1 MDSARTQIAYPDGCK
16 CSLDVQRKPHGN
28 DDGMH
33 RSEDRLWRSLVGRD
47 LACAIIIVYHTT
59 TDRIKRRVQHARKR
73 HGSDILVGNFNKSQ
87 RPTRSCRRRV
97 SFAIC
102 SRAFASHL
110 IIELNG
116 QRVSSRYQSVTI
128 TQWEIFIEVS
138 NVMFWIDSIWYG
150 TITCGFSHEFYWMGR
165 PVELR
170 NTMFNKEAVDTM
182 LQLRL
187 HSPIS
192 MRIWYN

>member
-1 MDSARTQIAYPDGCK
+1 MESVPCMDSVRTQIAYPDGCK

-102 SRAFASHL
+102 SRAFASHHRTEWPEGFL
-110 IIELNG
+110 TL
-116 QRVSSRYQSVTI
+116 S
-128 TQWEIFIEVS
+128 VS
-138 NVMFWIDSIWYG
+138 N
-150 TITCGFSHEFYWMGR
+150 
-165 PVELR
+165 
-170 NTMFNKEAVDTM
+170 
-182 LQLRL
+182 
-187 HSPIS
+187 
-192 MRIWYN
+192 YNSVGDIY